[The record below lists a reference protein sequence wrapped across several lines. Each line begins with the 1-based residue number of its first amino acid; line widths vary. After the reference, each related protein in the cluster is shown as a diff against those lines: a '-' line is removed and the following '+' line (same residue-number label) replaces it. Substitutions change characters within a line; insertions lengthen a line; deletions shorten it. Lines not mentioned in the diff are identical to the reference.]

1 MPIHSF
7 RCGECGHLQDELF
20 IRSTDD
26 PDRPEE
32 ACESCGAEPSH
43 RKRQLSAPTPIG
55 PIFSNVQAVAPG
67 WSAQVHKGVSKENV
81 N

>member
-1 MPIHSF
+1 MPIHMF
-7 RCGECGHLQDELF
+7 RCRSCGHEQEELF
-20 IRSTDD
+20 VRSTDD

-32 ACESCGAEPSH
+32 TCENCGADPAE
-43 RKRQLSAPTPIG
+43 RKRLISAPTPIG
-55 PIFSNVQAVAPG
+55 PIFSNVHAVAPG